1 MLDHELVKYL
11 AKRGT
16 DVYLMKE
23 SDWSW
28 SKICASQNQTAFAA
42 FLIARQSQ
50 QERVRRVPTV
60 EISKGDV
67 DFARRAQV
75 SQVIRYRIAL
85 VLLRANANVN
95 LSTKYDNSTLHAA
108 VLKVLFPVCRVLI
121 EDNADTNKDDRI
133 LKLNSKSRLS
143 SRDGSISLL
152 SDNFVNNRV

>member
-11 AKRGT
+11 AKRGA
-16 DVYLMKE
+16 DVYLMNE

-28 SKICASQNQTAFAA
+28 SEICASQNQTAFAA

-75 SQVIRYRIAL
+75 SQVIRYRIEL
-85 VLLRANANVN
+85 VLLRANVNVN
-95 LSTKYDNSTLHAA
+95 LSTKYDNPG
-108 VLKVLFPVCRVLI
+108 LFPVCRVRI
-121 EDNADTNKDDRI
+121 EDNADTKKADRI
-133 LKLNSKSRLS
+133 LKLNNKSRLS
-143 SRDGSISLL
+143 SRDGSRSSL